1 MDSLLSTAARALAS
15 GDPLGALKHI
25 ALRED
30 PPAIA
35 LRGIAMAQLGDFGH
49 ARKLLARAARTFG
62 PSESVDRA
70 RCVTAQADVA
80 LASRDVATAGTELEE
95 AIGVLESHGDSANA
109 LFARLVRI
117 RRLVLLGEVRKA
129 GQELDKLHLGE
140 APARL
145 VAVAELVGAD
155 VATRE
160 LRPRDARRSLERAR
174 RAALA
179 SHVPSLVRE
188 VEIAQRNL
196 DAPAARLRVAG
207 IESLVTLD
215 EVEKLLGAGE
225 LVVDACRRQVRLGD
239 VAVSLTTRPVLFAL
253 VATLGEGSSSE
264 ATRAELIW
272 QAFAARRPND
282 SHRARLRVEMGR
294 LRKSLASVADV
305 EATAEGFALRP
316 RRGTRVLLL
325 LPAAPG
331 ESSALLALLGGGEA
345 WSTSALAAALG
356 KSQRTVQR
364 ALGALEE
371 GGQVRAVGEGRA
383 RRWVSPPT
391 TGFATTLLLVTRE
404 TLG

>member
-1 MDSLLSTAARALAS
+1 MDSLLSTAARALAA
-15 GDPLGALKHI
+15 GDPLGALKYI
-25 ALRED
+25 ALRDD
-30 PPAIA
+30 PSAVA

-62 PSESVDRA
+62 PSEAVDRA

-80 LASRDVATAGTELEE
+80 LASRDVATAGTELER
-95 AIGVLESHGDSANA
+95 AIEVLEAHDDAHNA

-117 RRLVLLGEVRKA
+117 RRFVLLGEVKRA
-129 GQELDKLHLGE
+129 RQELAKLRLDGS
-140 APARL
+140 PARL
-145 VAVAELVGAD
+145 VAVAQLVAAD

-160 LRPRDARRSLERAR
+160 LRSRDARSALEQAS

-179 SHVPSLVRE
+179 SRVPSLLRE
-188 VEIAQRNL
+188 VENAQHNL
-196 DAPAARLRVAG
+196 DAPVARLRIDGV
-207 IESLVTLD
+207 ERLVTLD

-239 VAVSLTTRPVLFAL
+239 VVISLTSRPVLFAI
-253 VATLGEGSSSE
+253 VATLADGAGSE

-272 QAFAARRPND
+272 QAFATRRPND

-294 LRKSLASVADV
+294 LRKTLASIAAV
-305 EATAEGFALRP
+305 EATSDGFALRP
-316 RRGTRVLLL
+316 HGGTRVLLL

-331 ESSALLALLGGGEA
+331 EGSALLALLGGGEA

-364 ALGALEE
+364 ALGTLEE
-371 GGQVRAVGEGRA
+371 GGQVRAIGDGRA
-383 RRWVSPPT
+383 RRWVAPPT